1 MARVREF
8 VPSSDWWRL
17 RVPSRQTLACLAV
30 CIGVL
35 VVAAID
41 LAHTDSRAP
50 DLSSPTCQAR
60 PAGCFDEILRLQDQY
75 ESRCWLYSSLIL
87 ASGAIAM
94 AYALR
99 VRPRT
104 RWPRIFSDLGI
115 LGVWAGI
122 GAVAALLVT
131 SGTAIEVPAAPVLT
145 IPIVLLVAAAIGT
158 LVGRSEG
165 WGEERPAEGVRERA
179 ISIGKVAIHV
189 GTAGAARRSRIEQF
203 AGWLSR
209 ATLALTAATVVL
221 AIAFTIPQ
229 PDCGTGGGSPPGW
242 TNPIDSIAAVTGVAA
257 IAAAIGSLI
266 LRRWIAALIS
276 LVVNPIALL
285 VIVAATCA
293 FY

>member
-8 VPSSDWWRL
+8 APSPNEWRL
-17 RVPSRQTLACLAV
+17 RLPSRQTLLCLAV
-30 CIGVL
+30 CLGVL
-35 VVAAID
+35 VIAGID

-50 DLSSPTCQAR
+50 DLSSPSCQAR

-75 ESRCWLYSSLIL
+75 ESRFWLYSSVIL
-87 ASGAIAM
+87 ASAAIAV

-104 RWPRIFSDLGI
+104 RWARVFSDLGI
-115 LGVWAGI
+115 TGVWAGI
-122 GAVAALLVT
+122 GAVVALLVT
-131 SGTAIEVPAAPVLT
+131 SDMAIEVPAAPVLT

-165 WGEERPAEGVRERA
+165 WAEESAADGVRERA
-179 ISIGKVAIHV
+179 ISIGKVAVHV
-189 GTAGAARRSRIEQF
+189 GTAGVARRSRIEQF

-221 AIAFTIPQ
+221 AIVFTLPQ
-229 PDCGTGGGSPPGW
+229 PDCGSGGGSPPGW
-242 TNPIDSIAAVTGVAA
+242 TSPIDSIAAVTGTAA
-257 IAAAIGSLI
+257 IAAAIAALI
-266 LRRWIAALIS
+266 LRRWIAALFS